1 MKQILEDWLA
11 EDVGKGDFTSQAVVE
26 NSPCKALVTGGP
38 GIISGI
44 QICKELLVKSNIKFK
59 AFFDDGDNIDSETSI
74 FELEGNAHDI
84 LKTERL
90 FLNILSHL
98 SGIATF
104 THSVVMEAKKANPNV
119 EILATRKTIPGLRV
133 LEKEAVLHG
142 GGKTH
147 RFRLD
152 DAILIKDNHLKLAN
166 NIYDAVS
173 QSRLKFPDLMI
184 EVEADTPEQA
194 IEAAKA
200 DADRVMLDNF
210 TPELARKTIER
221 LKQISDIE
229 IEISGGINLEN
240 ITEYSPYS
248 NLISLSGLTMS
259 APPVDFSL
267 HVI

>member
-1 MKQILEDWLA
+1 MKKVLEDWLA
-11 EDVGKGDFTSQAVVE
+11 EDVGKGDFTSHAVVE
-26 NSPCKALVTGGP
+26 NLPCKALVTGGP
-38 GIISGI
+38 GVISGI
-44 QICKELLVKSNIKFK
+44 QICKELLAQSNIKSETSFN
-59 AFFDDGDNIDSETSI
+59 DGDKIASETSI
-74 FELEGNAHDI
+74 FELQGNAHDV

-90 FLNILSHL
+90 LLNILSHL

-104 THSVVMEAKKANPNV
+104 TNSVVMEAKKVNPNV

-133 LEKEAVLHG
+133 FEKEAVLHG

-147 RFRLD
+147 RLRLD
-152 DAILIKDNHLKLAN
+152 DAILIKDNHLKLSN
-166 NIYDAVS
+166 NISNAVS

-194 IEAAKA
+194 VEAAKS

-210 TPELARKTIER
+210 TPELARTTIER

-240 ITEYSPYS
+240 IKEYSPYS
-248 NLISLSGLTMS
+248 DLISLSGLTMS

>member
-1 MKQILEDWLA
+1 MKKVLEDWLA

-26 NSPCKALVTGGP
+26 NAPCKALVTGGP
-38 GIISGI
+38 GIISGL
-44 QICKELLVKSNIKFK
+44 QLCKELLAQSNIKFETS
-59 AFFDDGDNIDSETSI
+59 FDDGDTIASEISI
-74 FELEGNAHDI
+74 FKLEGNAHDI

-90 FLNILSHL
+90 LLNILSHL

-104 THSVVMEAKKANPNV
+104 TNSVVKEAKKANPNV

-133 LEKEAVLHG
+133 FEKEAVMHG

-147 RFRLD
+147 RLRLD
-152 DAILIKDNHLKLAN
+152 DAILIKDNHLKLA

-194 IEAAKA
+194 VEAAKA

-210 TPELARKTIER
+210 TPELARTTIER

-240 ITEYSPYS
+240 IKEYSPYS
-248 NLISLSGLTMS
+248 DLISLSGLTMS

>member
-1 MKQILEDWLA
+1 MKKVLEDWLA
-11 EDVGKGDFTSQAVVE
+11 EDVGKGDFTSLAVVE

-38 GIISGI
+38 GIISGL
-44 QICKELLVKSNIKFK
+44 QPCKELLVQSNIKFETS
-59 AFFDDGDNIDSETSI
+59 FEDGDKLASEISI
-74 FELEGNAHDI
+74 FKLEGNAHDI

-90 FLNILSHL
+90 LLNILSHL

-104 THSVVMEAKKANPNV
+104 THSVVKEAKEVNPDV
-119 EILATRKTIPGLRV
+119 EILATRKTTPGLRIF
-133 LEKEAVLHG
+133 EKEAVLHG

-147 RFRLD
+147 RLRLD

-166 NIYDAVS
+166 NISDAVS

-194 IEAAKA
+194 IEVAKA
-200 DADRVMLDNF
+200 GADRVMLDNF
-210 TPELARKTIER
+210 TPELVKTTIER

-229 IEISGGINLEN
+229 IEISGGITLEN
-240 ITEYSPYS
+240 IKQYSPYS
-248 NLISLSGLTMS
+248 DLISLSGLTMS

>member
-1 MKQILEDWLA
+1 MKKVLENWLA
-11 EDVGKGDFTSQAVVE
+11 EDVGKGDFTSHAVVA
-26 NSPCKALVTGGP
+26 NSFCKALVTGGP
-38 GIISGI
+38 GVVSGI
-44 QICKELLVKSNIKFK
+44 QICKELLVQSNIKFETS
-59 AFFDDGDNIDSETSI
+59 FEDGDKIASDISI
-74 FELEGNAHDI
+74 FKLEGNAHDI

-90 FLNILSHL
+90 LLNILSHL

-104 THSVVMEAKKANPNV
+104 TNSVVMEAKKVNPNV
-119 EILATRKTIPGLRV
+119 EILATRKTIPGMRV
-133 LEKEAVLHG
+133 FEKKAVLHG

-147 RFRLD
+147 RLRLD
-152 DAILIKDNHLKLAN
+152 DAILIKDNHLKLSN
-166 NIYDAVS
+166 NISDAVS
-173 QSRLKFPDLMI
+173 QSRLKFPDLMV

-200 DADRVMLDNF
+200 GADRVMLDNF
-210 TPELARKTIER
+210 SPKLARTTIGK

-240 ITEYSPYS
+240 IKEYSPYS
-248 NLISLSGLTMS
+248 DLISLSGLTMS